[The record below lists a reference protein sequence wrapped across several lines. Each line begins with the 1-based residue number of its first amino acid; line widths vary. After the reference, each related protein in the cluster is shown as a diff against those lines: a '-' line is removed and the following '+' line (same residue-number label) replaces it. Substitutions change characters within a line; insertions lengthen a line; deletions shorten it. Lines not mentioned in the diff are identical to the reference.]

1 MATRIL
7 WPSTKLASTVSLLAT
22 VALTQRRLTVNHF
35 ATPSRL
41 SVALCLAAT
50 LALGGCHKK
59 TIAAAPPPPPTPAPA
74 PTAKITVTPPA
85 VTAGQSATLSWSTAN
100 ATQTTISGLG
110 TVGTSGSRTVSPTS
124 SEDYTLT
131 AKGAG
136 GTADSTARLTV
147 NPAPPKPVA
156 QNSLS
161 DEQLFQQNMHD
172 VYFNYDKY
180 DLRSG
185 DSGTAQ
191 QDATFLTKHP
201 DFKVLIAGHCD
212 ERGSEEYNIALGQS
226 RAESMEKALE
236 SNGVPAARLRITS
249 YGKERPFCTD
259 SNEQCWQ
266 QNRRDHL
273 SLDR

>member
-1 MATRIL
+1 M
-7 WPSTKLASTVSLLAT
+7 
-22 VALTQRRLTVNHF
+22 NHLDM
-35 ATPSRL
+35 PSRV
-41 SVALCLAAT
+41 SVALCLAAS
-50 LALGGCHKK
+50 LAIGGCHKK
-59 TIAAAPPPPPTPAPA
+59 TVAAATPPPPTPAPA
-74 PTAKITVTPPA
+74 PTAKITVTPA
-85 VTAGQSATLSWSTAN
+85 AITAGQSATLSWNTVN
-100 ATQTTISGLG
+100 ATQASISGLG
-110 TVGTSGSRTVSPTS
+110 TVSTSGSRTVTPVS

-156 QNSLS
+156 QNSLT
-161 DEQLFQQNMHD
+161 DEQLFQKNMHD

-180 DLRSG
+180 DLRPR
-185 DSGTAQ
+185 DSNTAE
-191 QDATFLTKHP
+191 QDAAFLAKHP

-226 RAESMEKALE
+226 RAESLQKALE

-249 YGKERPFCTD
+249 YGKERPFCTE

-273 SLDR
+273 TLDR